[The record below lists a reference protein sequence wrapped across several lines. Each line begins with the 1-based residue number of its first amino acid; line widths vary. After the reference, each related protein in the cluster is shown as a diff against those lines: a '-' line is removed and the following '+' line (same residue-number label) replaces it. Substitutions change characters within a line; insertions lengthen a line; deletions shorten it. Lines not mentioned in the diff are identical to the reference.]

1 MKLAFALI
9 IALLLCGCKSVP
21 KSDWQPRVSRA
32 AATYEA
38 EATTVTAPTIIR
50 FQAIPVRPSS
60 DWTCYDTA
68 GRLQGFVSSNACV
81 TAMITYVSNA
91 SCWLWHNSR
100 PEGAR
105 TNYFSSNPHNN
116 VMLPGFVRV
125 SGELPAGENTIT
137 VPLVR
142 DTTGFFTLRTTQ

>member
-1 MKLAFALI
+1 MKLAFTLI
-9 IALLLCGCKSVP
+9 IALLLCGCKTSQ
-21 KSDWQPRVSRA
+21 KSDWQPRVSRSA
-32 AATYEA
+32 STYEA
-38 EATTVTAPTIIR
+38 EAASGAPTIIR
-50 FQAIPVRPSS
+50 FQAIPVRPNI
-60 DWTCYDTA
+60 DWMSYDTA

-81 TAMITYVSNA
+81 TALITYVSNA

-100 PEGAR
+100 PEGSR
-105 TNYFSSNPHNN
+105 TNYFSANPHNN
-116 VMLPGFVRV
+116 VMLPGFARV